1 LNAIDVFVLPSISEC
16 LSNTLLE
23 AMSAGLPVVAT
34 RVGGNPE
41 LVEDQ
46 SSGLLF
52 SVGNIRELAGH
63 LEKLVANR
71 EYRESLGTAARAR
84 ILANYSL
91 DSMLNRYRNLY
102 KELAARRGVSAL
114 QAA

>member
-1 LNAIDVFVLPSISEC
+1 
-16 LSNTLLE
+16 
-23 AMSAGLPVVAT
+23 
-34 RVGGNPE
+34 
-41 LVEDQ
+41 
-46 SSGLLF
+46 
-52 SVGNIRELAGH
+52 

-71 EYRESLGTAARAR
+71 EYRESLGAAARAR